1 MVSSPPPENMNR
13 QHEFPGLETERLI
26 LRQMTM
32 DDLDFYFKH
41 FSVKEIEEGSGYPA
55 PKDIDV
61 ATEEVQKF
69 IIDLFERG
77 FGYRWGIELRGEGQ
91 LIGTCGFYLWDKE
104 VRKAEIGYDLEP
116 RCWGQGI
123 MTEALGEMLRFG
135 FEEMN
140 LNRIQ
145 VKAVPWNKRSIGLVR
160 RLGFRKEGVLRDNFV
175 FKGVVQDDGMF
186 SLLKR
191 EWNESSRKIAGT
203 H

>member
-1 MVSSPPPENMNR
+1 
-13 QHEFPGLETERLI
+13 
-26 LRQMTM
+26 MTM

-41 FSVKEIEEGSGYPA
+41 FSVREIEEGTGYPA
-55 PKDIDV
+55 PRDLDV
-61 ATEEVQKF
+61 AREEVQRF
-69 IIDLFERG
+69 IINLFEHG
-77 FGYRWGIELRGEGQ
+77 LGYRWGIARKDDDQ

-135 FEEMN
+135 FEEMD

-145 VKAVPWNKRSIGLVR
+145 VKTAPWNERSMRLVR

-175 FKGVVQDDGMF
+175 FKGELQDDVLF

-191 EWNESSRKIAGT
+191 EWDENRRKAAGIR
-203 H
+203 